1 MTPEEFIRAYEQAL
15 ATQDWGHVEA
25 LVHSNACVTFS
36 NGSLHK
42 GKDEVGKAFTRNF
55 SIIKDEVYSISNVH
69 WVHKDDN
76 TAVYL
81 FDFQWSGIINGKKAS
96 GSGRGTSVLIKVSDK
111 WQLLVEH
118 LGPKAT

>member
-1 MTPEEFIRAYEQAL
+1 MKPEDFIKAYEQAL
-15 ATQDWGHVEA
+15 ATQDWGNVEP
-25 LVHSNACVTFS
+25 LVYNDACVAFS
-36 NGSLHK
+36 NGSVYK
-42 GKDEVGKAFTRNF
+42 GKDEVGKVFTRNF
-55 SIIKDEVYSISNVH
+55 SIIRDEVYSISNVH

-81 FDFQWSGIINGKKAS
+81 FDFQWSGIINDKQAS